1 MVRLKPRQEILSL
14 LKDKLDG
21 KVDMSYQDISRI
33 TGYSK
38 RQLIRLSKEI
48 EEKDIETVL
57 IHGNSGR
64 IAQNTAKDAE
74 IEFYKKLKKQ
84 YPNITI
90 AQFKD
95 YVDEDHLDNPNKLW
109 EVKKYK
115 LVRRSYSFFQKLFK
129 KLKWK
134 SIRKHRSSSSKRILH
149 LIREPMPRRGML
161 IQIDGTPLDWFDNG
175 EEYCMHLAVDDAT
188 SEILAGWFT
197 SEECQYGYIKIMRL
211 ILEKYGIPLKLYSD
225 KHTIFK
231 TIDGKLTQFAS
242 MMKDLGIEM
251 IFANSPEA
259 KGRVEK
265 SNDTVQKRLVNDIKR
280 FKIKNYDELNIWFND
295 FYINY
300 LNQKFAR
307 LPKDLNDDFIPM
319 LENYDYDHLFS
330 WRFERVINS
339 NNMFSFNGYYYAP
352 YDEETGEII
361 PIRRTVKVALRQSVE
376 TKQVKI
382 YRMNKWYPCKEM
394 GKSALGKKNKVVSN
408 QKELLQEL
416 EDIIKI

>member
-1 MVRLKPRQEILSL
+1 MVRLKSKQEVLSL
-14 LKDKLDG
+14 LKDKLDS
-21 KVDMSYQDISRI
+21 KLDMSYQDIAKI

-38 RQLIRLSKEI
+38 RQLIRLAKDI
-48 EEKDIETVL
+48 EEKDIESVL

-64 IAQNTAKDAE
+64 IAQNAAKDTE

-95 YVDEDHLDNPNKLW
+95 YVDEDHLDNPSKAW

-115 LVRRSYSFFQKLFK
+115 LVRRSYSFFQKLFR

-134 SIRKHRSSSSKRILH
+134 SIRRHRNNSSKKVLH
-149 LIREPMPRRGML
+149 LIRDPMPRKGML
-161 IQIDGTPLDWFDNG
+161 IQIDATPLDWFNDGRVWNL
-175 EEYCMHLAVDDAT
+175 HLAVDDAT
-188 SEILAGWFT
+188 SEMLAGWFI
-197 SEECQYGYIKIMRL
+197 EAECQYGYIKIMRL
-211 ILEKYGIPLKLYSD
+211 ILTKYGIPMKLYSD

-242 MMKDLGIEM
+242 MMKDLGIDM
-251 IFANSPEA
+251 IFANTPEA

-265 SNDTVQKRLVNDIKR
+265 SNDTIQIRILNDIKR

-295 FYINY
+295 FYIDY
-300 LNQKFAR
+300 LNKKFAR
-307 LPKDLNDDFIPM
+307 IPIDPNDEFIPM
-319 LENYDYDHLFS
+319 DPKFNYDFLFS

-339 NNMFSFNGYYYAP
+339 NNMFSFENYYYVP
-352 YDEETGEII
+352 YDEKTGEII
-361 PIRRTVKVALRQSVE
+361 PIRRTVKVSLRQSVE
-376 TKQVKI
+376 TRQIKI
-382 YRMNKWYPCKEM
+382 LRMNKWYPCKKIGEH
-394 GKSALGKKNKVVSN
+394 KRNKTNRIVSN

-416 EDIIKI
+416 NTIIK

>member
-1 MVRLKPRQEILSL
+1 MVRLMPKQEMLSL

-21 KVDMSYQDISRI
+21 KNNLSYQDISNM

-48 EEKDIETVL
+48 EEKDIESVI

-64 IAQNTAKDAE
+64 IAQNTAKDTE
-74 IEFYKKLKKQ
+74 IEFYKWLKKQ

-95 YVDEDHLDNPNKLW
+95 YVDEDYLDNPSKQW
-109 EVKKYK
+109 KVRKYK
-115 LVRRSYSFFQKLFK
+115 LVRRSYSFFQRLFK
-129 KLKWK
+129 SLKWK
-134 SIRKHRSSSSKRILH
+134 SIRKHRSDSSRKELH
-149 LIREPMPRRGML
+149 LVRDPMPRRGML
-161 IQIDGTPLDWFDNG
+161 IQIDGTPHDWFDNG
-175 EEYCMHLAVDDAT
+175 ELYCLHMAVDDAT
-188 SEILAGWFT
+188 SETLAGWFT
-197 SEECQYGYIKIMRL
+197 KEECQYGYIKIMRL
-211 ILEKYGIPLKLYSD
+211 ILEKHGIPLKIYSD

-242 MMKDLGIEM
+242 MMNDLGIEM
-251 IFANSPEA
+251 IYANTAEA
-259 KGRVEK
+259 KGRIERD
-265 SNDTVQKRLVNDIKR
+265 NYTFQGRLINDIKR

-295 FYINY
+295 FYIKY
-300 LNQKFAR
+300 MNQKFAR

-319 LENYDYDHLFS
+319 SKNYDYDHLFS

-339 NNMFSFNGYYYAP
+339 NNMFSYDGYYYAP
-352 YDEETGEII
+352 YDEKTGDII

-376 TKQVKI
+376 TKKI
-382 YRMNKWYPCKEM
+382 KIFRMNKWYPCREM

-408 QKELLQEL
+408 QKELLQVLDE
-416 EDIIKI
+416 IIK

>member
-1 MVRLKPRQEILSL
+1 MVRLKPKQETLSL

-38 RQLIRLSKEI
+38 RQLLRLSKCL

-57 IHGNSGR
+57 IHGNLGR
-64 IAQNTAKDAE
+64 IAQNTAKDVE

-95 YVDEDHLDNPNKLW
+95 YVDEDHLDNPKKAW
-109 EVKKYK
+109 EIKKYK

-134 SIRKHRSSSSKRILH
+134 SPRKHRSNSSKQVLH
-149 LIREPMPRRGML
+149 TIREPMPRRGML
-161 IQIDGTPLDWFDNG
+161 IQIDGTPHDWFNNG
-175 EEYCMHLAVDDAT
+175 ERYCLHMAVDDAT
-188 SEILAGWFT
+188 SETLAGWFT
-197 SEECQYGYIKIMRL
+197 KDECQYGYIKIMRL

-231 TIDGKLTQFAS
+231 GKDGNFTQFAS
-242 MMKDLGIEM
+242 MVKDLGIEM
-251 IFANSPEA
+251 IFAGTSMA
-259 KGRVEK
+259 KGRIERD
-265 SNDTVQKRLVNDIKR
+265 NQTFQGRLINDIKR
-280 FKIKNYDELNIWFND
+280 YKIKDYDKLNTWFND
-295 FYINY
+295 FYIKY
-300 LNQKFAR
+300 MNQKFAR
-307 LPKDLNDDFIPM
+307 LPKDPNDEFIPM
-319 LENYDYDHLFS
+319 PENYDYDHLFS

-352 YDEETGEII
+352 YDEITGDII

-376 TKQVKI
+376 TREIKI
-382 YRMNKWYPCKEM
+382 LRMNKWYPCKIM
-394 GKSALGKKNKVVSN
+394 GKSVLGKKDKVVSN

-416 EDIIKI
+416 EDIIKQ

>member
-1 MVRLKPRQEILSL
+1 MVRLMPKKEILSL
-14 LKDKLDG
+14 LKDKLDC
-21 KVDMSYQDISRI
+21 KNDLSYQDISNM

-48 EEKDIETVL
+48 EEKDIESVL
-57 IHGNSGR
+57 IHGNYGR
-64 IAQNTAKDAE
+64 IAQNAAKDTE
-74 IEFYKKLKKQ
+74 IEFYKWLKKQ

-95 YVDEDHLDNPNKLW
+95 YVDEDYLDNPSKQW
-109 EVKKYK
+109 KVKKHK
-115 LVRRSYSFFQKLFK
+115 LVRRSYSFFKDLFK

-134 SIRKHRSSSSKRILH
+134 SIRKHRSNSSRRILH
-149 LIREPMPRRGML
+149 LIRDPMPRRGML
-161 IQIDGTPLDWFDNG
+161 IQIDGTPHDWFNNG
-175 EEYCMHLAVDDAT
+175 EQYCLHMAVDDAT
-188 SEILAGWFT
+188 SETLAGWFT
-197 SEECQYGYIKIMRL
+197 KDECQYGYIKIMRL
-211 ILEKYGIPLKLYSD
+211 ILEEYGIPVKLYSD

-251 IFANSPEA
+251 IYANTAEA
-259 KGRVEK
+259 KGRIERD
-265 SNDTVQKRLVNDIKR
+265 NYTFQGRLINDIKR
-280 FKIKNYDELNIWFND
+280 FKIKNYDELNNWFND
-295 FYINY
+295 FYIKY
-300 LNQKFAR
+300 MNQKFAR

-319 LENYDYDHLFS
+319 SKNYDYDHLFS

-339 NNMFSFNGYYYAP
+339 NNMFSYDGYYYVP
-352 YDEETGEII
+352 YDEKTGDII

-376 TKQVKI
+376 TKQI
-382 YRMNKWYPCKEM
+382 RIFRMNKWYPCKEM

-416 EDIIKI
+416 DEIIK

>member
-1 MVRLKPRQEILSL
+1 MIRLMPKQEILSL

-21 KVDMSYQDISRI
+21 KNNLSYQDISNM

-48 EEKDIETVL
+48 EEKDIESVI

-64 IAQNTAKDAE
+64 IAQNAAKDTE
-74 IEFYKKLKKQ
+74 IEFYKWLKKQ

-95 YVDEDHLDNPNKLW
+95 YVDEDYLDNPSKQW
-109 EVKKYK
+109 KVRKYK
-115 LVRRSYSFFQKLFK
+115 LVRRSYSFFQRLFK
-129 KLKWK
+129 SLKWK
-134 SIRKHRSSSSKRILH
+134 SIRKHRSDSSRRILH

-161 IQIDGTPLDWFDNG
+161 IQIDGTPHDWFNNG
-175 EEYCMHLAVDDAT
+175 EQYCLHMAVDDAT
-188 SEILAGWFT
+188 SETLAGWFT
-197 SEECQYGYIKIMRL
+197 SDECQYGYIKIMRL
-211 ILEKYGIPLKLYSD
+211 ILEEYGIPVKLYSD

-251 IFANSPEA
+251 IYANTAEA
-259 KGRVEK
+259 KGRIERD
-265 SNDTVQKRLVNDIKR
+265 NYTFQGRLINDIKR
-280 FKIKNYDELNIWFND
+280 FKIKNYDELNNWFND
-295 FYINY
+295 FYIKY
-300 LNQKFAR
+300 MNQKFAR

-319 LENYDYDHLFS
+319 SKNYDYDHLFS

-339 NNMFSFNGYYYAP
+339 NNMFSYDGYYYAP
-352 YDEETGEII
+352 YDEKTGDII

-382 YRMNKWYPCKEM
+382 YRMNKWYPCKIM

-408 QKELLQEL
+408 QKELLQVLDE
-416 EDIIKI
+416 IIK